1 MLALSLHQTMHIPG
15 ILDSLIETLES
26 TPSSSHRV
34 RLIRQL
40 ARSHS
45 LYAVRPIVPFLAGES
60 RVRRAAIEAL
70 VSLGEDSRDAV
81 LDVLGDAHRR
91 ELHPGAVVV
100 LAALVRAESVRAASS
115 AADTP
120 GRVP

>member
-1 MLALSLHQTMHIPG
+1 MFALSLRQTLDTPG
-15 ILDSLIETLES
+15 ILDSLIATLES

-40 ARSHS
+40 GRSHS
-45 LYAVRPIVPFLAGES
+45 LEAVSPIVPFLAGES

-70 VSLGEDSRDAV
+70 VSLGEDARDAV

-115 AADTP
+115 AADIG
-120 GRVP
+120 GRAP